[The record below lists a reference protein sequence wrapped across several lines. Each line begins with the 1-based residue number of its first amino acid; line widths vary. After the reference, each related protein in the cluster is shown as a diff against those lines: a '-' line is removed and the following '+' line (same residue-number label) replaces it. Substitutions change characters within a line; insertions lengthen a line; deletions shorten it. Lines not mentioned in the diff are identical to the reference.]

1 MNKGEEEKD
10 IQSDIAEIL
19 REQIRLG
26 REKNQQIK
34 EQLDLSKLDSD
45 TKREILNLTRQANRE
60 LSKSASIASEL
71 NGEIRESKDIERDI
85 AKNTKLKNSFLL
97 ESNLAQKSGN
107 ESLSKSLSDNA
118 GLIGKN
124 IELLNDENSVAKE
137 IDGSMGLVGN
147 SLKGFNMLTKGSI
160 KGVDDIL
167 KGTRSQLGAMKMN
180 NTLAKGTKGA
190 MQGMGVAAK
199 GMGKSLMKGKNI
211 YLLLLEAAIQGSDE
225 VNRFQREIGVSYS
238 KALALRNEFTIMAAK
253 SGDLFVNSKKL
264 QEAFFKLKESVGFFF
279 DTSSRASET
288 FLNLNKLIGFSAQS
302 AGRLALLTRLQ
313 GKNTEEVTSNLFK
326 SANASAKLLGTTATA
341 KDILIEAS
349 NASTGLQASLSKT
362 PDALVRA
369 AAAAKAFG
377 TELKTLEATQNS
389 LLQFETSIASELEAE
404 LLTGKQINLEKARL
418 AALNNDIAGVGEELL
433 KQGIT
438 LNAFNDMNFVQQE
451 AIPKS
456 IGMQRDALGDSL
468 MKQELQNLTL
478 DEIREKFG
486 DQTYEQQKALSAQ
499 EKFNALVEK
508 LQSLFGDVGVVLA
521 PVLDLVA
528 SLLQLLSPIIQ
539 ILGGVIGL
547 VGKGVGAITEGLN
560 LDQLN
565 SGIQSAFTIEDG
577 VIGPDGNLIS
587 TSPEDFLIATKDPSS
602 LTEGTQNSSGMS
614 RENLDFLASAINN
627 KQVVFDSFQASSPQG
642 LTNTARKGQ
651 SISSFL

>member
-451 AIPKS
+451 AIAKS

-642 LTNTARKGQ
+642 LTNTTRKGQ